1 MGSQT
6 QDRTKN
12 TTAKIL
18 EAYSRQLIEAGS
30 LLLLLMLILVGVL
43 TRKYTFSLGV
53 FVGGVVALVNHYGL
67 YKSLRAV
74 LSAAAE
80 RGEKGGVPQTLLS
93 FYVRLILSGI
103 LIFLALKGGFA
114 DPLGILIG
122 ASVVVVNSL
131 ILGLALLIT
140 DRGA

>member
-1 MGSQT
+1 MGFQT
-6 QDRTKN
+6 KDKAKN

-80 RGEKGGVPQTLLS
+80 RGETGGVPQTLLS
-93 FYVRLILSGI
+93 FYIRLILSGI

-114 DPLGILIG
+114 DPIGILIG

>member
-6 QDRTKN
+6 KDRTRN

-43 TRKYTFSLGV
+43 TKKYTFSLGV

-93 FYVRLILSGI
+93 FYIRLILSGI
-103 LIFLALKGGFA
+103 LIFFALKG
-114 DPLGILIG
+114 
-122 ASVVVVNSL
+122 SL
-131 ILGLALLIT
+131 RVLQTCPPEFLRVDGEKRLCIVQLFS
-140 DRGA
+140 